1 MKAISTQ
8 ATLIARINWVVA
20 RRCTVGLALGFAL
33 IAPSLARAQSA
44 ADYARLSET
53 MERLEARVAALES
66 ENKQARK
73 ESAAA
78 RAEADVLRRKVEAA
92 RQPQARR
99 PSATNPNSTLAAIG
113 TAPRLYAMAV
123 KAPPPAPT
131 ANWSGFY
138 AGAAFGIGSMHAT
151 ETFTDNST
159 DTFVTPAFNETQI
172 STGNE
177 TDTASGRDIAGLSS
191 LLIGY
196 NFPLGNRF
204 VGGVQIEGTLAN
216 TRVNLSGS
224 GSITSATTFI
234 FPPAPPTAPTISNS
248 VFSFTDTLDN
258 RWMVSALARAGTLLD
273 PDDLVYAIG
282 GYTYGRFEN
291 VDGGFGLNGGTVG
304 VGWER
309 QIVPGWTL
317 RGEYRYTRFQD
328 VDLHVNTQSTGTSSG
343 GASQAFTTLQ
353 TTHYSD
359 LDMHSLWL
367 GVSHYFWMN

>member
-1 MKAISTQ
+1 MKAISRQ
-8 ATLIARINWVVA
+8 ATLTPRINRITA
-20 RRCTVGLALGFAL
+20 GGCAVGLAFCFAVGV
-33 IAPSLARAQSA
+33 PSMAKAQSA
-44 ADYARLSET
+44 ADLARLSEA
-53 MERLEARVAALES
+53 MKRLEARVAALES
-66 ENKQARK
+66 ENKQAKK
-73 ESAAA
+73 ETAAA

-92 RQPQARR
+92 RQPRAVAPIPAATIAAAG
-99 PSATNPNSTLAAIG
+99 PSPGI
-113 TAPRLYAMAV
+113 YAMAV

-131 ANWSGFY
+131 PRWNGFY
-138 AGAAFGIGSMHAT
+138 AGAAFGVGAMHAN
-151 ETFTDNST
+151 ESFTDNST
-159 DTFVTPAFNETQI
+159 LTFVVPALNETQI
-172 STGNE
+172 TTNNE
-177 TDTASGRDIAGLSS
+177 TDTASGRNVAAMSS

-204 VGGVQIEGTLAN
+204 IGGVQVEGTLAN

-224 GSITSATTFI
+224 GTDFSSTTFF
-234 FPPAPPTAPTISNS
+234 FPPAPPAPPGTSTS
-248 VFSFTDTLDN
+248 AFSFTDTLDN
-258 RWMVSALARAGTLLD
+258 RWMVSALARAGALID
-273 PDDLVYAIG
+273 PDDLVYVIG

-328 VDLHVNTQSTGTSSG
+328 TDLHVNTQSASSDGSSTTTFNTS
-343 GASQAFTTLQ
+343 QI
-353 TTHYSD
+353 THYSG